1 MKNENEINDEIKST
15 LEISFCG
22 LLLESSRRYSV
33 LADAIFNFSVEQSHF
48 ANMISGQRMTL
59 AKLVIQKKT
68 DFVIALEGEALE
80 TYQCHGQMDVTQE
93 MWEDCL
99 SLDEIILEIL
109 EGEDDSWK
117 PVVQGLQSI
126 VQKGEEFAKE
136 ITEGRGEAEV
146 WQCLNCGAVVLTIG
160 NPQDCGICG
169 LKASWQTRLDLE
181 KIYK

>member
-1 MKNENEINDEIKST
+1 MKNENEINDETKST
-15 LEISFCG
+15 LEISLCA

-33 LADAIFNFSVEQSHF
+33 LADAVFGFSVEQSHF

-59 AKLVIQKKT
+59 AKVVVQKQM

-80 TYQCHGQMDVTQE
+80 TYQCTGQIDNALE

-99 SLDEIILEIL
+99 SVDVVISEIL

-117 PVVQGLQSI
+117 PVVQGLQNI

-136 ITEGRGEAEV
+136 ITEGRGEADA
-146 WQCLNCGAVVLTIG
+146 WQCLNCGAISYHKDRPTS
-160 NPQDCGICG
+160 CSIC
-169 LKASWQTRLDLE
+169 ASIFNWFLAYR
-181 KIYK
+181 YS